1 MKVCLLSWNP
11 SDSLSFASHC
21 LSPLLLA
28 YLVMEACGKR
38 GATGNFLHG
47 WCCQMVLNSLF
58 GVSETKQLQP
68 LNKTRVFHVT
78 LIIPWA
84 DEPLCYGTYW
94 SLSCKGSLWHESP
107 RGIFTSRAWGHPCV
121 LVVPGWIWL
130 FPAHLLGDGKH
141 QSGSGR
147 GANPPFSLCIW
158 SVVTILTVVHISSE

>member
-1 MKVCLLSWNP
+1 MNGTLTLSLASIMKVCLLSWNP

-38 GATGNFLHG
+38 GGTGNFLHG

-107 RGIFTSRAWGHPCV
+107 RGIFTSRAEGCV
-121 LVVPGWIWL
+121 LHEDIPV
-130 FPAHLLGDGKH
+130 
-141 QSGSGR
+141 
-147 GANPPFSLCIW
+147 SL
-158 SVVTILTVVHISSE
+158 